1 MTIQEIGHLLERR
14 RKALNLK
21 QEDLSEIT
29 GINTRTIYQAETGLG
44 NPSFTTLEKLADVLG
59 LEIKVQMKETV

>member
-29 GINTRTIYQAETGLG
+29 GINTRTIYQAETGSG